1 MTEQQIKNEIM
12 QLIDQYHK
20 AKFGNRKFIQ
30 GQTSVPVSGKVFDS
44 DELKN
49 ITESALD
56 AWFTTGRFNTLF
68 EKSLREFIGVKNL
81 ITTNSGSSA
90 NLLAFASLTDS
101 SLGDRA
107 IKPKDEVITV
117 AAGFPTTINP
127 IIQYGCVPVFV
138 DITIPEYQIDV
149 SQLKD
154 HLTDKTKAVMLAHTM
169 GNTFDIDT
177 VKKFCKENN
186 LWLIEDCCDALG
198 STYNGQHVGT
208 FGDVATLSFYP
219 AHHITTG
226 EGGAI
231 FTKHNK
237 LKKIIESFRDWGR
250 DCWCEPGVD
259 NTCGKRFS
267 YQLGGL
273 PFGYD
278 HKYTYSR
285 VGYNLKMTDMQ
296 ASLGLAQMGK
306 LHRFISKRKENFQKL
321 RDGLNDLDWLI
332 LPIATQNSDPSWF
345 GFLITI
351 DPNSEIKRDEIIEFL
366 NKKKIATRLLFGGDV
381 RKQPYFKS
389 IIYKGKEC
397 LPNTEIV
404 MNNTF
409 WIGTTPLIQ
418 DEMIQYVIKTLKE
431 KKKFFRS

>member
-1 MTEQQIKNEIM
+1 MNEQQIKNEIM

-177 VKKFCKENN
+177 VKKFCEENN

-431 KKKFFRS
+431 IGGSIK

>member
-1 MTEQQIKNEIM
+1 MNEQQIKNEIM

-177 VKKFCKENN
+177 VKKFCEENN

-250 DCWCEPGVD
+250 DCWCETGVD

-332 LPIATQNSDPSWF
+332 LPIATPNSDPSWF

-431 KKKFFRS
+431 IGGSIKL

>member
-44 DELKN
+44 CELKN

-56 AWFTTGRFNTLF
+56 AWFTTGRFNSLF
-68 EKSLREFIGVKNL
+68 EKSLREFIGIKNL

-90 NLLAFASLTDS
+90 NLLAFASLTDD

-149 SQLKD
+149 SQLKE

-169 GNTFDIDT
+169 GNTFDIDA
-177 VKKFCKENN
+177 VKKFCEENN

-226 EGGAI
+226 EGGTV

-285 VGYNLKMTDMQ
+285 AGYNLKMTDMQ

-321 RDGLNDLDWLI
+321 YDGLKDLDWLV
-332 LPIATQNSDPSWF
+332 LPRATLNSDPSWF
-345 GFLITI
+345 GFLITVN
-351 DPNSEIKRDEIIEFL
+351 PRSNVKRDEVIKYL
-366 NKKKIATRLLFGGDV
+366 NDKKIATRLLFGGDI
-381 RKQPYFKS
+381 RKQPYFNN
-389 IIYKGKEC
+389 IMYRGKEY

-418 DEMIQYVIKTLKE
+418 DEMIGYIINSFKE
-431 KKKFFRS
+431 IVGA

>member
-1 MTEQQIKNEIM
+1 MNEQQIKNEIHE
-12 QLIDQYHK
+12 LIEQYYEI
-20 AKFGNRKFIQ
+20 KFGSRNFVEGESSI
-30 GQTSVPVSGKVFDS
+30 PVSGKVFDS

-68 EKSLREFIGVKNL
+68 EKSLREFIGIKNL

-90 NLLAFASLTDS
+90 NLLAFASLTDD

-149 SQLKD
+149 SQLKE
-154 HLTDKTKAVMLAHTM
+154 HLTDKTKAIMLAHTM
-169 GNTFDIDT
+169 GNAFNIDA
-177 VKKFCKENN
+177 VKEFCEENN

-198 STYNGQHVGT
+198 TKYKNQHVGT
-208 FGDVATLSFYP
+208 FGDVGTLSFYP

-226 EGGAI
+226 EGGAV

-237 LKKIIESFRDWGR
+237 LKRIIESLRDWGR

-267 YQLGGL
+267 YQMGGL

-285 VGYNLKMTDMQ
+285 IGYNLKMTDMQ
-296 ASLGLAQMGK
+296 ASLGLAQMKK
-306 LHRFISKRKENFQKL
+306 LEGFITKRKENFKML
-321 RDGLNDLDWLI
+321 HDGLKNLDWII
-332 LPIATQNSDPSWF
+332 LPKPTENSDPSWF
-345 GFLITI
+345 GFLITVN
-351 DPNSEIKRDEIIEFL
+351 PRSNVKRDEVIKYL
-366 NKKKIATRLLFGGDV
+366 NSKKIATRLLFGGDI
-381 RKQPYFKS
+381 RKQPYFNN
-389 IIYKGKEC
+389 IIHRGKEC
-397 LPNTEIV
+397 LPNTAIV

-431 KKKFFRS
+431 IGGSIKW

>member
-1 MTEQQIKNEIM
+1 MNEQQIKNEIM

-177 VKKFCKENN
+177 VKKFCEENN

-208 FGDVATLSFYP
+208 FGDVGTLSFYP

-226 EGGAI
+226 EGGAV

-250 DCWCEPGVD
+250 DCWCETGVD

-332 LPIATQNSDPSWF
+332 LPIATPNSDPSWF

-431 KKKFFRS
+431 IGGSIK

>member
-20 AKFGNRKFIQ
+20 AKFGNRKFTQ

-68 EKSLREFIGVKNL
+68 EKSLREFIGIKNL

-90 NLLAFASLTDS
+90 NLLAFASLTDD

-149 SQLKD
+149 SQLKE
-154 HLTDKTKAVMLAHTM
+154 HLTDKTKAIMLAHTM
-169 GNTFDIDT
+169 GNTFNIDA
-177 VKKFCKENN
+177 VKEFCEENN

-198 STYNGQHVGT
+198 TKYKNQHVGT
-208 FGDVATLSFYP
+208 FGDVGTLSFYP

-226 EGGAI
+226 EGGAV

-237 LKKIIESFRDWGR
+237 LKRIIESLRDWGR
-250 DCWCEPGVD
+250 DCWCEPGID

-285 VGYNLKMTDMQ
+285 AGYNLKMTDMQ
-296 ASLGLAQMGK
+296 ASLGLAQMKK
-306 LHRFISKRKENFQKL
+306 LEGFIAKRKENFNKL
-321 RDGLNDLDWLI
+321 CEGLKDIDWTI
-332 LPIATQNSDPSWF
+332 LPKPTENSDPSWF
-345 GFLITI
+345 GFLITVN
-351 DPNSEIKRDEIIEFL
+351 PRSNVKRDEVIKYL
-366 NKKKIATRLLFGGDV
+366 NSKKIATRLLFGGDI
-381 RKQPYFKS
+381 RKQPYFDN
-389 IIYKGKEC
+389 IIHRGKEC
-397 LPNTEIV
+397 LPNTAIV

-409 WIGTTPLIQ
+409 WIGTTPAINN
-418 DEMIQYVIKTLKE
+418 DMIEYVISTIKEYDRNLK
-431 KKKFFRS
+431 

>member
-1 MTEQQIKNEIM
+1 MNEQQIKNEIM

-177 VKKFCKENN
+177 VKKFCEENN

-208 FGDVATLSFYP
+208 FGDVGTLSFYP

-226 EGGAI
+226 EGGAV

-250 DCWCEPGVD
+250 DCWCETGVD

-431 KKKFFRS
+431 IGGSIK

>member
-44 DELKN
+44 HELKN

-149 SQLKD
+149 SQLKE

-169 GNTFDIDT
+169 GNTFDIDA
-177 VKKFCKENN
+177 VKKFCEENN

-285 VGYNLKMTDMQ
+285 AGYNLKMTDMQ

-321 RDGLNDLDWLI
+321 YDGLKDLDWLV
-332 LPIATQNSDPSWF
+332 LPRATLNSDPSWF
-345 GFLITI
+345 GFLITVN
-351 DPNSEIKRDEIIEFL
+351 PRSNVKRDEVIKYL
-366 NKKKIATRLLFGGDV
+366 NDKKIATRLLFGGDI
-381 RKQPYFKS
+381 RKQPYFNN
-389 IIYKGKEC
+389 IMYRGKEY

-409 WIGTTPLIQ
+409 WIGITPLIQ
-418 DEMIQYVIKTLKE
+418 DEMIGYIINSFKE
-431 KKKFFRS
+431 IGGA

>member
-1 MTEQQIKNEIM
+1 MNEQQIKNEIM

-177 VKKFCKENN
+177 VKKFCEENN

-208 FGDVATLSFYP
+208 FGDVGTLSFYP

-226 EGGAI
+226 EGGAV

-332 LPIATQNSDPSWF
+332 LPIATPNSDPSWF

-431 KKKFFRS
+431 KKKFF

>member
-1 MTEQQIKNEIM
+1 MNEQQIKNEIM
-12 QLIDQYHK
+12 QLIEQYHK
-20 AKFGNRKFIQ
+20 AKFGSRKFIE

-68 EKSLREFIGVKNL
+68 EKSLREFIGIKNL

-90 NLLAFASLTDS
+90 NLLAFASLTDD

-138 DITIPEYQIDV
+138 DITIPEYQIDA
-149 SQLKD
+149 SQIKE

-169 GNTFDIDT
+169 GNTFDIGT
-177 VKKFCKENN
+177 VKKFCEENN

-208 FGDVATLSFYP
+208 FGDVGTLSFYP

-231 FTKHNK
+231 FTNHNK

-250 DCWCEPGVD
+250 DCWCEPGID

-296 ASLGLAQMGK
+296 ASLGLAQMSK
-306 LHRFISKRKENFQKL
+306 LHDFICKRKENFNRL
-321 RDGLNDLDWLI
+321 YEGLKDIEWII
-332 LPIATQNSDPSWF
+332 LPERTKHSDPSWF

-366 NKKKIATRLLFGGDV
+366 NKKKIATRLLFGGDI

-389 IIYKGKEC
+389 IAYKGKEC

-418 DEMIQYVIKTLKE
+418 DEMIVYIINSFKE
-431 KKKFFRS
+431 IGS

>member
-1 MTEQQIKNEIM
+1 MNEQQIKNEIM
-12 QLIDQYHK
+12 QLIEQYHK

-177 VKKFCKENN
+177 VKKFCEENN

-208 FGDVATLSFYP
+208 FGDVGTLSFYP

-226 EGGAI
+226 EGGAV

-250 DCWCEPGVD
+250 DCWCETGVD

-431 KKKFFRS
+431 IGGSIKL

>member
-1 MTEQQIKNEIM
+1 MNEQQIKNEIM

-56 AWFTTGRFNTLF
+56 AWFITGRFNTLF

-177 VKKFCKENN
+177 VKKFCEENN

-208 FGDVATLSFYP
+208 FGDVGTLSFYP

-226 EGGAI
+226 EGGAV

-250 DCWCEPGVD
+250 DCWCETGVD

-431 KKKFFRS
+431 IGGSIK

>member
-107 IKPKDEVITV
+107 IKPKDEIITV

-177 VKKFCKENN
+177 VKKFCEENN

-208 FGDVATLSFYP
+208 FGDVGTLSFYP

-250 DCWCEPGVD
+250 DCWCETGVD

-431 KKKFFRS
+431 IGGSIKL